1 MRNEGMVHGPRQCLG
16 DVDMTSP
23 AADRIRAL
31 RDVLTHHGISALLVP
46 SADPH
51 LSEYLPSRWKGR
63 AWASGFTGSVG
74 TLIVTPTFAGVWVD
88 SRYWTQADTEL
99 EGSGI
104 SRMSLPASASTAH
117 IDWLAQ
123 NLPEGGVLAV
133 DGDVLGY
140 SAAKAL
146 KAAVQ
151 KARATLRTDL
161 DLVGEA
167 WTDRPGMPSEPVT
180 EHLPPFAT
188 VTRAAKLARLRK
200 AVADAGAAFHFIS
213 TLDDVAWLL
222 NLRGSDVTYN
232 PVFLA
237 HVLVGPSE
245 VVLFA
250 GEGKLTP
257 DLHARLAEDGVR
269 VAPYEDAK
277 SALAALPENAKLLLD
292 PARVTL
298 GMVEAVPRHVTVVE
312 AQNPTVLFKATKTA
326 EEIAHVRAT
335 MEQDGAA
342 LCELFAWLEGAVAR
356 GERITELTIDEKVCA
371 ARARRPHF
379 VGPSFATIAGWKA
392 NGAMPHY
399 RATPES
405 HAVIEGEGLL
415 LVDSGG
421 QYAGGTTD
429 ITRVVAVGEL
439 TDEVKRDVT
448 VVLKG
453 MIQLSLARF
462 PRGIRSGLL
471 DSIARAPIWA
481 ALADYGHGTGHGVG
495 YFLAVH
501 EGPQSISPGA
511 AAFPNAIL
519 EPGMITSNE
528 PGVYRPGRWGVRI
541 ENLVLTIPAGTS
553 ELGEFLGFETLTL
566 CPIDT
571 RCVDASML
579 DARERA
585 WLDGYHAEVRTRLL
599 PHVDGDA
606 RAWLLRATEPLA

>member
-1 MRNEGMVHGPRQCLG
+1 
-16 DVDMTSP
+16 MTSP
-23 AADRIRAL
+23 AAEHIRAL
-31 RDVLTHHGISALLVP
+31 RDVLARHGVSALLVP

-51 LSEYLPSRWKGR
+51 LSEYLPARWKGR

-88 SRYWTQADTEL
+88 SRYWTQADAEL
-99 EGSGI
+99 AGSGI
-104 SRMSLPASASTAH
+104 TRMSLPASGSMAH
-117 IDWLAQ
+117 IEWLAQ

-140 SAAKAL
+140 AAAKSL
-146 KAAVQ
+146 KAAVD
-151 KARATLRTDL
+151 KRRGTLRTDL
-161 DLVGEA
+161 DLIGEA
-167 WTDRPGMPSEPVT
+167 WADRPPMPSDPVV

-188 VTRAAKLARLRK
+188 VTRTSKLARTR
-200 AVADAGAAFHFIS
+200 AAIAEAGAELHFIS

-222 NLRGSDVTYN
+222 NLRGSDVAYN

-237 HVLVGPSE
+237 HVLVSPSE
-245 VVLFA
+245 VVLFV
-250 GEGKLTP
+250 GEGKVAP
-257 DLHARLAEDGVR
+257 DLGARLAEDGVR
-269 VAPYEDAK
+269 IAPYDAAK
-277 SALAALPENAKLLLD
+277 TALAAIPEGAKLLLD

-298 GMVEAVPRHVTVVE
+298 GLVQAVPRHVTIVE
-312 AQNPTVLFKATKTA
+312 AQNPTVLLKACKTP

-379 VGPSFATIAGWKA
+379 VGPSFATIAGWNA

-405 HAVIEGEGLL
+405 HAVVEGDGLL

-429 ITRVVAVGEL
+429 ITRVVAIGKL
-439 TDEVKRDVT
+439 TDEQKRDVT

-462 PRGIRSGLL
+462 PRRIRGGLL
-471 DSIARAPIWA
+471 DAIARAPIWA

-511 AAFPNAIL
+511 AALPHAVL

-528 PGVYRPGRWGVRI
+528 PGLYRPGRWGVRI

-553 ELGEFLGFETLTL
+553 ELGEFLAFETLTL

-571 RCVDASML
+571 RCLDASLL

-585 WLDGYHAEVRTRLL
+585 WLDGYHAEVRARLL
-599 PHVDGDA
+599 PHVEGDA
-606 RAWLLRATEPLA
+606 RAWLLRATEPLS

>member
-1 MRNEGMVHGPRQCLG
+1 
-16 DVDMTSP
+16 MTSP
-23 AADRIRAL
+23 AAARIRAL
-31 RDVLTHHGISALLVP
+31 RDVLARHGVSALLVP

-51 LSEYLPSRWKGR
+51 LSEYLPSRWQGR

-88 SRYWTQADTEL
+88 SRYSTQADTEL
-99 EGSGI
+99 AGSGI
-104 SRMSLPASASTAH
+104 KRMPLPSAASPAH
-117 IDWLAQ
+117 IEWLAQ
-123 NLPEGGVLAV
+123 NLPEGGILAV

-140 SAAKAL
+140 AAAKSL
-146 KAAVQ
+146 KAVVEKRHA
-151 KARATLRTDL
+151 KLRTDL
-161 DLVGEA
+161 DLIGEA
-167 WTDRPGMPSEPVT
+167 WTDRPSMPSDPVT

-188 VTRAAKLARLRK
+188 VPRAAKLARLR
-200 AVADAGAAFHFIS
+200 AAIAGAGATFHFAS

-222 NLRGSDVTYN
+222 NLRGSDVAYN

-245 VVLFA
+245 VVLFV
-250 GEGKLTP
+250 GEGKIAT
-257 DLHARLAEDGVR
+257 DLRARLAEDGVR
-269 VAPYEDAK
+269 IERYEDAK
-277 SALAALPENAKLLLD
+277 PALGALPEGATLLLD

-298 GMVEAVPRHVTVVE
+298 GMVEAIPKHVAIIE
-312 AQNPTVLFKATKTA
+312 AQNPSVLFKACKTA

-342 LCELFAWLEGAVAR
+342 LCELFAWLEGALAR
-356 GERITELTIDEKVCA
+356 GERVTELTIDEKVCA

-399 RATPES
+399 RATPAS
-405 HAVIEGEGLL
+405 HSVIEGDGLL

-429 ITRVVAVGEL
+429 ITRVVAIGKL
-439 TDEVKRDVT
+439 SDEEKRDVT

-462 PRGIRSGLL
+462 PRGIRGGLL
-471 DSIARAPIWA
+471 DALARAPIWET
-481 ALADYGHGTGHGVG
+481 LADYGHGTGHGVG

-501 EGPQSISPGA
+501 EGPQSISPGGA
-511 AAFPNAIL
+511 ALPHAIL

-528 PGVYRPGRWGVRI
+528 PGLYRPGRWGVRI
-541 ENLVLTIPAGTS
+541 ENLVLTVPFGTS
-553 ELGEFLGFETLTL
+553 ELGEFLAFETLTL
-566 CPIDT
+566 CPIDA
-571 RCVDASML
+571 RCLDTTLL

-585 WLDGYHAEVRTRLL
+585 WLDAYHAEVRARLL

-606 RAWLLRATEPLA
+606 RAWLLRSTEPLPS